1 MTKKSLK
8 DAATAGTSV
17 FDQIARGSVTD
28 VKDVNNVSGV
38 KNAKNVQKVQNAND
52 VMDAAD
58 IIEVSNGA
66 ADTKLGRPT
75 KYDGDLSR
83 LNLKIP
89 AEIRE
94 YMTILAA
101 EASIAQR
108 RQISVTQYLCDLVAA
123 EWKKRNE

>member
-1 MTKKSLK
+1 MTKKSMK

-17 FDQIARGSVTD
+17 FDQIARGSVMDTKD
-28 VKDVNNVSGV
+28 VKDVLDV
-38 KNAKNVQKVQNAND
+38 KNAKNVQKVQNASD
-52 VMDAAD
+52 VMD
-58 IIEVSNGA
+58 A

-75 KYDGDLSR
+75 KYDGELSR

-101 EASIAQR
+101 EASITQR

>member
-1 MTKKSLK
+1 MTKKSMK
-8 DAATAGTSV
+8 EAATAGTSV
-17 FDQIARGSVTD
+17 FDQIARGSVMDTKD
-28 VKDVNNVSGV
+28 VKDVLDVN
-38 KNAKNVQKVQNAND
+38 NAKNVQKVQNASD

-58 IIEVSNGA
+58 VIEVLNGA

-75 KYDGDLSR
+75 KYDGELSR

-101 EASIAQR
+101 EASITQR

>member
-1 MTKKSLK
+1 MAKKSMK
-8 DAATAGTSV
+8 DAAAAGTSV
-17 FDQIARGSVTD
+17 FEQIANGGAKD
-28 VKDVNNVSGV
+28 VKDVNNVLDV
-38 KNAKNVQKVQNAND
+38 KNANNVQKVQNVND
-52 VMDAAD
+52 VMD
-58 IIEVSNGA
+58 A

-75 KYDGDLSR
+75 KYDGELLR